1 MKMGKHPHIF
11 FWSILLTLFSFQVKA
26 QVVEFGPI
34 PKIQLK
40 NYSKTELNARLNN
53 RIQFPFW
60 DDFSE
65 GMDTLKWEFSGS
77 TFSASMGNHAPS
89 FGVIVLDGV
98 DETGRPY
105 SRQIREQGAGDYLTS
120 KPIDLSAIPSNQNE
134 SLYLSFFWQAGG
146 KGEIPDEND
155 ALALEILTAD
165 SVWTKI
171 WQMNGGPDRDR
182 EVFTQEIVSISPVYF
197 HPEFRFRFVN
207 QGRLSG
213 PFDTWLIDYVYLN
226 TGRDP
231 EDLFYLD
238 RALTRNSYLFAGDY
252 AAIPLEFYADLNT
265 DELVPIANEFNNLE
279 NRFRAMEYSILLSG
293 ETGNS
298 TIVNLN
304 TPFNPVPNAQERR
317 IFESN
322 SVNNLPEINQQ
333 ADLEILTYLTTG
345 DKNYFEISQGDTT
358 FFESINYRVNDTVR
372 TIFPV
377 RDYFAYDA
385 GRADYSAG
393 INQRSGML
401 AVKYEVDQ
409 PVYIKG
415 ISIDFT
421 NPAQADQPVDIL
433 IWNDLNAAPLY
444 KKETLIPLK
453 EEGQELI
460 FFPIDTNIRVQGE
473 FFIGFAQFSN
483 DFLYVGLSKENDQA
497 NKIFYN
503 VNGAWAQ
510 NEEVR
515 GSLIIRPHVSLA
527 PPFTELD
534 TGPENL
540 RYFPN
545 PVESNLHIQG
555 NFQELRVF
563 DSFGREIFPE
573 RIQDAQGEIINFI
586 KQIPGIYVINLIT
599 PQGPKSIR
607 ILVK

>member
-1 MKMGKHPHIF
+1 MGKRPHIF
-11 FWSILLTLFSFQVKA
+11 FWSVLLTLFSFQVKA

-34 PKIQLK
+34 PKIQFK
-40 NYSKTELNARLNN
+40 NQSKAELNN
-53 RIQFPFW
+53 RLAIQNQLPLW
-60 DDFSE
+60 DDFSG
-65 GMDTLKWEFSGS
+65 GMDTLKWDFSGS
-77 TFSASMGNHAPS
+77 TYSTTMGNHPPS

-120 KPIDLSAIPSNQNE
+120 KAIDLSAVPSNQRE
-134 SLYLSFFWQAGG
+134 STFLSFFWQAGG
-146 KGEIPDEND
+146 KAEMPDEGD
-155 ALALEILTAD
+155 ALTLEFLSAD
-165 SVWTKI
+165 SVWTRI

-182 EVFTQEIVSISPVYF
+182 ENFTQEIVSVPSEFF
-197 HPEFRFRFVN
+197 HSDFRFRFVN

-213 PFDTWLIDYVYLN
+213 PFDTWLVDYVYFN
-226 TGRDP
+226 SDRDF

-238 RALTRNSYLFAGDY
+238 RALTRNNYLFAGDY
-252 AAIPLEFYADLNT
+252 AAIPLEFYSELSS
-265 DELVPIANEFNNLE
+265 DELLPIANEFNNLE
-279 NRFRAMEYSILLSG
+279 NRFRAMEYSILLS
-293 ETGNS
+293 EESGNS
-298 TIVNLN
+298 STVNLN
-304 TPFNPVPNAQERR
+304 TPFNPVPNARERR
-317 IFESN
+317 VFESN
-322 SVNNLPEINQQ
+322 SINNLPEINQQ
-333 ADLEILTYLTTG
+333 TDLEILTYLTTG

-358 FFESINYRVNDTVR
+358 IFESIDYRINDTVR
-372 TIFPV
+372 TFFPV
-377 RDYFAYDA
+377 RDYFAYDV
-385 GRADYSAG
+385 GSADYSAG

-409 PVYIKG
+409 PIFLTG

-421 NPAQADQPVDIL
+421 NPAQADQPIDIL
-433 IWNDLNAAPLY
+433 IWNDLEATPIY
-444 KKETLIPLK
+444 RKETLIPLK
-453 EEGQELI
+453 EASKDLI

-473 FFIGFAQFSN
+473 FFVGFAQFSN

-497 NKIFYN
+497 EKIYYN
-503 VNGAWAQ
+503 INGAWAQ

-527 PPFTELD
+527 PPFEELEIS
-534 TGPENL
+534 PENL

-555 NFQELRVF
+555 NFQELRIF

-573 RIQDAQGEIINFI
+573 RIKDAQGEIINFI
-586 KQIPGIYVINLIT
+586 KQIPGIYIINVIT